1 MLKFIIFIRYTLS
14 YTTNYAVYIYI
25 YIKDQWTSNVVI
37 QSTQEKCLLSQLI
50 HIYVMP
56 MHNAHILYNV
66 RIE

>member
-25 YIKDQWTSNVVI
+25 YRKDQWTSNVVI

-56 MHNAHILYNV
+56 MHNAHIFYNV